1 MKIRY
6 WAVVLAV
13 LVLLPSASEAQ
24 LRISEVV
31 EGTAASLK
39 YVEIYNSGA
48 SAVNLGTAAVQ
59 LRRYANGGIAP
70 FAINLSGTIGADD
83 FFVVA
88 NNQNDF
94 RNAFGSTSDADQY
107 NTNITHNGNDSW
119 ALVVGGIVVDGFG
132 LDWATGTD
140 PGNPAADGAFH
151 RVASA
156 LPNSGDW
163 GGTGSVADGQ
173 PSPSGYWIKRAM
185 TSANGNAATICTPG
199 AAGGSSNSELPV
211 ELETF
216 EVK

>member
-31 EGTAASLK
+31 EGTASNLK

-48 SAVNLGTAAVQ
+48 SAVDLGTAAVQ
-59 LRRYANGGIAP
+59 LRRYTNGATTFTSIPLTG
-70 FAINLSGTIGADD
+70 SIGADD

-88 NNQNDF
+88 NNQTDF
-94 RNAFGSTSDADQY
+94 RNAFGSTSDADLY
-107 NTNITHNGNDSW
+107 ASNVSHNGDDSY
-119 ALVVGGIVVDGFG
+119 ALSVGGIVVDGFG

>member
-13 LVLLPSASEAQ
+13 LVLLPSTSEAQ

-31 EGTAASLK
+31 EGTSVNLK

-48 SAVNLGTAAVQ
+48 SAVDLGTAAVQ
-59 LRRYANGGIAP
+59 LRRYTNGAATFTSIPLTGV
-70 FAINLSGTIGADD
+70 IGPDD

-88 NNQNDF
+88 NNQTDF
-94 RNAFGSTSDADQY
+94 RAAFGVTSDADQY
-107 NTNITHNGNDSW
+107 ATNVNHNGDDSY
-119 ALVVGGIVVDGFG
+119 ALSVGGIVVDGFA

-140 PGNPAADGAFH
+140 PGLPAADGAFH
-151 RVASA
+151 RVVSA
-156 LPNSGDW
+156 LPNNGDW
-163 GGTGSVADGQ
+163 GGVLSVLDNE
-173 PSPSGYWIKRAM
+173 PSPSGYWIRKAM
-185 TSANGNAATICTPG
+185 TPGNGNAAAICTPG